1 MNFDQIV
8 PTIALLLVLILILPS
23 FLSSNSNLK
32 IFLKNISIW
41 TIIVLGLMVVLY
53 FTWWMKKINV
63 AITGCMGRMGQQII
77 KSAKSDKDFKIV
89 TITENTI
96 INK

>member
-1 MNFDQIV
+1 MSFDQIV

-41 TIIVLGLMVVLY
+41 TIIVLGLVVVLY
-53 FTWWMKKINV
+53 FT
-63 AITGCMGRMGQQII
+63 
-77 KSAKSDKDFKIV
+77 
-89 TITENTI
+89 
-96 INK
+96 